1 MVATDQTIVCFIKSN
16 LDSDIEVKIDSE
28 IFSFAK
34 IWILDSYLNKFLN
47 QWLYKIVGLWLRFA
61 IFQFSMVFISM
72 HATFLNKMCK
82 VYDTI

>member
-47 QWLYKIVGLWLRFA
+47 Q
-61 IFQFSMVFISM
+61 
-72 HATFLNKMCK
+72 
-82 VYDTI
+82 